1 MEDRL
6 RAFAKD
12 ILPERFVHWYRRRR
26 AIRNYLRGLGFELY
40 DRQVRMRLEDLE
52 GRMAARREGFYEQL
66 VKDVLERTELVLEE
80 LDRKLEGLSARHGA
94 DLRRLKDEVMDLR
107 TAVEAVAER
116 QRAEPRPAA
125 DRAPVAVPPSA
136 D

>member
-6 RAFAKD
+6 RVLAKG

-26 AIRNYLRGLGFELY
+26 AIHNYLRGLGFELY

-80 LDRKLEGLSARHGA
+80 LDRKLEGLSARHGG
-94 DLRRLKDEVMDLR
+94 DLRRLKDEVLDLR
-107 TAVEAVAER
+107 TTVEAM
-116 QRAEPRPAA
+116 AA
-125 DRAPVAVPPSA
+125 DRSPVAVPPSA